1 MQGSNE
7 EADTENRL
15 VDTVEEGED
24 GMTKKSTMEI
34 YTLPYVKWIASRN
47 LLCDN
52 LGDRMGWEGFQEG
65 GDTGTAACG

>member
-34 YTLPYVKWIASRN
+34 YTLPYVKQTASGD
-47 LLCDN
+47 LLYDSRVQVSDN
-52 LGDRMGWEGFQEG
+52 LEEWDGSGREI
-65 GDTGTAACG
+65 

>member
-47 LLCDN
+47 LLCDTGSSTQCSVTM
-52 LGDRMGWEGFQEG
+52 LRGGMG
-65 GDTGTAACG
+65 